1 MYSIGLDVDTRAYFT
16 AATCATSLFKPLSV
30 NTPSKFFSK
39 TYFNKNLICNSVSTL
54 TSTSVTTS
62 TEITLW
68 GNQLGISSMFPKSKL
83 TKLERNQIELTPNI
97 KSILVGILLSDAWL
111 QKREGW
117 NPRIGFKQSIGN
129 FEYLWY
135 VFNLISVLCSNFP
148 YNCQTRGKL
157 FYDLQFETRQLD
169 CLNEIYNLFYKS
181 QPSLGKNIKNIKC
194 VKPELFEYLDYIA
207 LAHWIQGD
215 GAKKN
220 KGITLCTDNFT
231 IQEVVLLMNILLIKF
246 DIKSTIHK
254 EKNYYR
260 IYINNS
266 ELSKIIPYI
275 KPYFTTSSLYKLSV
289 HSNSN

>member
-1 MYSIGLDVDTRAYFT
+1 
-16 AATCATSLFKPLSV
+16 
-30 NTPSKFFSK
+30 
-39 TYFNKNLICNSVSTL
+39 
-54 TSTSVTTS
+54 
-62 TEITLW
+62 
-68 GNQLGISSMFPKSKL
+68 MFPKSKL
-83 TKLERNQIELTPNI
+83 TKLERNSIQLTPNI

-129 FEYLWY
+129 FEYLWH
-135 VFNLISVLCSNFP
+135 VFNHISVLCSNFP
-148 YNCQTRGKL
+148 YICQTITRGKL
-157 FYDLQFETRQLD
+157 FYALQFETRQLD

-181 QPSLGKNIKNIKC
+181 QQSLGKNTKNIKC
-194 VKPELFEYLDYIA
+194 VKLELFEYLDYIA
-207 LAHWIQGD
+207 LAHWIMGD

-254 EKNYYR
+254 EKDNYR

-266 ELSKIIPYI
+266 ELSKIKPFI
-275 KPYFTTSSLYKLSV
+275 KPYLTLPLFTSLYPDL
-289 HSNSN
+289 